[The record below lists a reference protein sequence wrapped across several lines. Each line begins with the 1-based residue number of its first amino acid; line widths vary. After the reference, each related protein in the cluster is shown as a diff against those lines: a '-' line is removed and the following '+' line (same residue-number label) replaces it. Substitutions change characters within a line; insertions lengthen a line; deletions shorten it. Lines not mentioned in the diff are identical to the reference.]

1 MFSTLSKL
9 ALGATILVGSIAAQ
23 QRTEIG
29 VPVTTSNPALVGFV
43 ADCYAGDFNGFSLIG
58 YQARVGGFNFG
69 TGTLESRTHGD
80 SAPVNYSALGFNFS
94 IAVPFTWQAYCYNLG
109 SVTFSVSY

>member
-1 MFSTLSKL
+1 MFSTLTNV
-9 ALGATILVGSIAAQ
+9 ALGAALLVGSVAAQ

-29 VPVTTSNPALVGFV
+29 VPVTTTNPALVGFV

-69 TGTLESRTHGD
+69 TGTLESRVHGNRD
-80 SAPVNYSALGFNFS
+80 PVNYSAGGFDFS
-94 IAVPFTWQAYCYNLG
+94 IAVPHTWQAYCYNLG